1 MLQVVIR
8 DRSHDESRSMSDLI
22 TRQRRF
28 VDEYQTGRK
37 VDVADELIADDF
49 VNHST
54 MPPFPPNKDGV
65 KALFAMFHDACP
77 DFRAEIHDMLVDGDK
92 VVTYKTFHGTHEGE
106 MMGVPGTG
114 KEFAVDV
121 MDIVRY
127 RDGQVVEHWNVVN
140 QVPLLQALGVI
151 PS

>member
-1 MLQVVIR
+1 
-8 DRSHDESRSMSDLI
+8 MSDLI

-49 VNHST
+49 VDHSA
-54 MPPFPPNKDGV
+54 MPGVPPTKDGV
-65 KALFAMFHDACP
+65 KVLFAMFHGAFP

-92 VVTYKTFHGTHEGE
+92 VVTYKTFYGTHEGE
-106 MMGVPGTG
+106 LMGVPGTG
-114 KEFAVDV
+114 KAVAIPV

-127 RDGQVVEHWNVVN
+127 RAGQVVEHWNVVD